1 MIMGSVLS
9 AITNTIPI
17 SLFNRGLAGKIFEEV
32 KQCGAKVVMKNN
44 TAECVLLSPD
54 EYVRLMDEINDARLL
69 AIATERMAHYDP
81 STVISGDEMNRRLGI
96 TDEDLAGYDEVEL
109 E

>member
-1 MIMGSVLS
+1 MASVMS
-9 AITNTIPI
+9 AITDTIPI

-54 EYVRLMDEINDARLL
+54 EYVRLKDEVNDARLL
-69 AIATERMAHYDP
+69 TIAAERMAHYDP
-81 STVISGDEMNRRLGI
+81 ATVISNDEMNRRLGV
-96 TDEDLAGYDEVEL
+96 TDEDLAGYDEVEI

>member
-1 MIMGSVLS
+1 MASVLS
-9 AITNTIPI
+9 AITNTVPI
-17 SLFNRGLAGKIFEEV
+17 SQFNRGLAGKIFDEV

-54 EYVRLMDEINDARLL
+54 EYVRLINEVNDARLL
-69 AIATERMAHYDP
+69 AIASERMSNFDSSDA
-81 STVISGDEMNRRLGI
+81 ISEREMNRRLGI
-96 TDEDLAGYDEVEL
+96 TEKDLVGFDEVEI

>member
-1 MIMGSVLS
+1 MASVMS
-9 AITNTIPI
+9 AITNTVPI
-17 SLFNRGLAGKIFEEV
+17 TQFNRGLAGKIFDEV

-54 EYVRLMDEINDARLL
+54 EYVRLMDEVNDARLL
-69 AIATERMAHYDP
+69 ELAAERMSHFDS
-81 STVISGDEMNRRLGI
+81 STIISGEEMNRRLGI
-96 TDEDLAGYDEVEL
+96 TEDDLADFDEVEI

>member
-1 MIMGSVLS
+1 MASVMS
-9 AITNTIPI
+9 AITNTVPI
-17 SLFNRGLAGKIFEEV
+17 TQFNRGLAGKIFDEV

-54 EYVRLMDEINDARLL
+54 EYVRLMDELNDARLL
-69 AIATERMAHYDP
+69 AVASERMAHFDP
-81 STVISGDEMNRRLGI
+81 STLISEEEMNRRLGV
-96 TDEDLAGYDEVEL
+96 TDDDLAGFDDVEI

>member
-1 MIMGSVLS
+1 MGSVLS

>member
-1 MIMGSVLS
+1 MASVLS
-9 AITNTIPI
+9 AITNTVPI
-17 SLFNRGLAGKIFEEV
+17 SQFNRGLAGKIFDEV

-54 EYVRLMDEINDARLL
+54 EYVRLINEVNDARLL
-69 AIATERMAHYDP
+69 AIASERMSHFDSSA
-81 STVISGDEMNRRLGI
+81 TISEGEMNRRLGI
-96 TDEDLAGYDEVEL
+96 TEKDLVGFDEVEI

>member
-1 MIMGSVLS
+1 MASKLS
-9 AITNTIPI
+9 AITNTVPI
-17 SLFNRGLAGKIFEEV
+17 SQFNRGHAEKILDEV

-54 EYVRLMDEINDARLL
+54 EYVRLMDEINDARVL
-69 AIATERMAHYDP
+69 AIASERMSNFD
-81 STVISGDEMNRRLGI
+81 SSNTISETEMNLRLGI
-96 TDEDLAGYDEVEL
+96 TEKDLVGFDEVEF